1 MSGSQPVKFGFFQ
14 MICAAVILLSVA
26 SIVHRRAGAFQL
38 ERTNAG
44 QVHPSKPA
52 APLPEPQVGRTDKAD
67 PNAAEPRPKAASPA
81 NEDHGNLIDLAFDLG
96 HDVSQAGNE
105 IFDQVAGLT
114 PREEQQ
120 VGKAVHAMIRNKQ
133 KLNDSPET
141 LSRIQRLAQPF
152 LEARRRKEIEYHFFV
167 IQDDNINA
175 FAHLGGY
182 VYIHTGLLKVVR
194 DDDELR
200 FVLGH
205 EIAHCDLRHCVQGM
219 TAAVRAEQT
228 AGELAGGLAAMAYRA
243 ISVGYS
249 EEHELASDR
258 WGYAQMRRQGRS
270 HAQAALGLQMLQR
283 NCPARTSESSTKRRD
298 VKQHLEDHFRT
309 HPPIETRLAQ
319 IERLNRT
326 VKY

>member
-1 MSGSQPVKFGFFQ
+1 MSSAPPVKFGAFQ
-14 MICAAVILLSVA
+14 VVCTVVILLAVA
-26 SIVHRRAGAFQL
+26 SIVHRRAGATLFD
-38 ERTNAG
+38 RTKTGHA
-44 QVHPSKPA
+44 HPSNSNPSDPPIGHA
-52 APLPEPQVGRTDKAD
+52 AKTETGSPPTR
-67 PNAAEPRPKAASPA
+67 RPTSSPKQ
-81 NEDHGNLIDLAFDLG
+81 DHRGTLVDLAFDIG
-96 HDVSQAGNE
+96 HDVTQAGNE

-120 VGKAVHAMIRNKQ
+120 IGKSVHAMIRDKQ
-133 KLNDSPET
+133 KLKDAPEL
-141 LSRIQRLAQPF
+141 LSRIQRLVQPF
-152 LEARRRKEIEYHFFV
+152 LDARKRKEIEYHFSV

-182 VYIHTGLLKVVR
+182 VYVHTGLLNVVR

-228 AGELAGGLAAMAYRA
+228 AGELVGGLAAMAYRA

-258 WGYAQMRRQGRS
+258 WSYSQMRRQGRS
-270 HAQAALGLQMLQR
+270 HDQAALGLQMLQR
-283 NCPARTSESSTKRRD
+283 NCPATTSDSSTKRRT
-298 VKQHLEDHFRT
+298 VMKHLADHFRT

-326 VKY
+326 GKY

>member
-1 MSGSQPVKFGFFQ
+1 MSSAQPVKFGIFQ
-14 MICAAVILLSVA
+14 VICTVIILLAVA
-26 SIVHRRAGAFQL
+26 SIVHRRAGASLFAK
-38 ERTNAG
+38 TTTG
-44 QVHPSKPA
+44 QVRPSTSAGTQPD
-52 APLPEPQVGRTDKAD
+52 PQLGRPHKAD
-67 PNAAEPRPKAASPA
+67 PDVAGPRSKAPAPA
-81 NEDHGNLIDLAFDLG
+81 NDDRETLIDLAFNVG
-96 HDVSQAGNE
+96 HEVSQAGNE

-120 VGKAVHAMIRNKQ
+120 VGKAVHAMIRDKQ
-133 KLNDSPET
+133 KLKDAPEL

-152 LEARRRKEIEYHFFV
+152 LDARKRKEIEYHFSV

-182 VYIHTGLLKVVR
+182 VYIHTGLLNVVR

-228 AGELAGGLAAMAYRA
+228 AGEVAGGLAAMAYRA

-258 WGYAQMRRQGRS
+258 WGYTQMRRQGRS

-283 NCPARTSESSTKRRD
+283 NCPATKLDSSTKRRTV
-298 VKQHLEDHFRT
+298 VKHLEDHFRT